1 MSTLII
7 LRGNSGSGKTSL
19 ARLLQRQ
26 IGRGTLVISQDV
38 VRREMLWAKD
48 GPDTSAVPLL
58 ISLLQYGRGNCQAV
72 ILEGILNSKWYR
84 PVFDEAVRIF
94 GGEIRAYYY
103 DLDFEETLRRHQTRD
118 KKSEF
123 GENEMR
129 GWFMQRDFIGII
141 PEKIITEDL
150 SLESALKMILADIH
164 FCN

>member
-19 ARLLQRQ
+19 ALLLQRQ

-48 GPDTSAVPLL
+48 GPDTSVVPLL
-58 ISLLQYGRGNCQAV
+58 ISLIEYGRRNCQAV

-94 GGEIRAYYY
+94 GADIHAYYY